1 MPIKRDLRE
10 TPHVFLNFRIA
21 SRFGVTTMVGF
32 GSGPVGV
39 GLDGLEVVGSTAGGS
54 ISARVSV
61 CGPLVVSIGL
71 WS

>member
-1 MPIKRDLRE
+1 
-10 TPHVFLNFRIA
+10 
-21 SRFGVTTMVGF
+21 MVGF
-32 GSGPVGV
+32 SSGPVGV

-54 ISARVSV
+54 ISVRVSV

>member
-1 MPIKRDLRE
+1 
-10 TPHVFLNFRIA
+10 
-21 SRFGVTTMVGF
+21 MVGF